1 MVAPANFEGRIWKP
15 VSTIAIIG
23 AGMAGIGA
31 AYRLEAAAAKTTV
44 FEKCPYP
51 GGHATSFHYDGG
63 WIFDHGPHISFTKN
77 VRMQELFA
85 ESVRGQYESIR
96 ARVNNYWKGQWI
108 KHPAQVNLHGL
119 PTDLLVRILEEL
131 IRVQFQEP
139 GPIANYADWLTASF
153 GRAFAETFPMQ
164 YGLKFH
170 TTRAANMTT
179 DWVGQ
184 RLYRPELAEVL
195 HGALSSETEDVHY
208 ITDFRYPRQG
218 GFVSFLKPLA
228 AKADVRLGY
237 EVTGIDARRREL
249 RFGDGTTAEYD
260 HLISSLPLPDLIS
273 LIEGTPTDVVEAAG
287 QLACTTCI
295 IVNIG
300 LNREDVSDNH
310 WTYFYDQD
318 FCFSRLSF
326 PHMLSPRNAPPGAG
340 SIQAEVYYSKKYKP
354 LDRTPESC
362 IDLVIGDLRRC
373 GLIRDED
380 RILFRNVLVAPY
392 ANIIFDLERP
402 AALAQVKEYL
412 GELRIETCGRYGE
425 WSYAWSDESFMS
437 GEQAAEKVL
446 ERM

>member
-1 MVAPANFEGRIWKP
+1 M
-15 VSTIAIIG
+15 IAILG

-31 AYRLEAAAAKTTV
+31 AHRLRTEKAQTTV
-44 FEKCPYP
+44 FEKCPFP
-51 GGHATSFHYDGG
+51 GGHASSFRYDGG

-77 VRMQELFA
+77 PRMQELFA
-85 ESVRGQYESIR
+85 ASVSGQYESIR

-131 IRVQFQEP
+131 IRTQFQTP
-139 GPIANYADWLTASF
+139 GPIATYADWLTASF
-153 GRAFAETFPMQ
+153 GRTFAETFPMQ

-170 TTRAANMTT
+170 TTHASNMTT

-195 HGALSSETEDVHY
+195 RGALSSETEDVHY
-208 ITDFRYPRQG
+208 IADFRYPRQG

-237 EVTGIDARRREL
+237 EVTRINPRQREL
-249 RFGDGTTAEYD
+249 RFGNGTIAGFD

-273 LIEGTPTDVVEAAG
+273 LIDGAPSDILEAAG

-300 LNREDVSDNH
+300 LSREDISENH

-326 PHMLSPRNAPPGAG
+326 PHMLSPHNAPQGAG

-362 IDLVIGDLRRC
+362 IDLVISDLKRC
-373 GLIRDED
+373 GLVRDED
-380 RILFRNVLVAPY
+380 RILFRDVLVAPY
-392 ANIIFDLERP
+392 ANIIFDLDRP
-402 AALAQVKEYL
+402 AALAKVKEYL
-412 GELRIETCGRYGE
+412 GELQIETCGRYGE

-437 GEQAAEKVL
+437 GEQAAERVL
-446 ERM
+446 ERMGSS